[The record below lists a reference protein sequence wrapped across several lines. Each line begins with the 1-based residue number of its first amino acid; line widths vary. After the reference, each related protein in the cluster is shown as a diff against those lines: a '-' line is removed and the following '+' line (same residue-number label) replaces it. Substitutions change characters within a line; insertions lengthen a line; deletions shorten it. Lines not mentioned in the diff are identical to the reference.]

1 MTGPTTRRF
10 HGAETS
16 RTCKM
21 IRVTRVSA
29 QTANS
34 PRNGTEKSSSGSQ
47 TSPIVRPLGP
57 RLAVHEDAKVPSLD
71 VIYQPVDAG
80 HDVRRVAVLDD
91 GQPLEVFDLQPH
103 VLFDKKVQPLLPGHR
118 PR

>member
-57 RLAVHEDAKVPSLD
+57 RLAVHEDGKVTSLD
-71 VIYQPVDAG
+71 VLFQPVDEG
-80 HDVRRVAVLDD
+80 HVVGQVVVFDD
-91 GQPLEVFDLQPH
+91 GLSITVI
-103 VLFDKKVQPLLPGHR
+103 VL
-118 PR
+118 